1 MTNAAYKAWK
11 LLEGDYTMFEHETIW
26 LQPWCDKCA
35 ESGENRL
42 WCQDDVWDQ
51 CDSCERKSVKYV
63 IAPAPQPAPAADA
76 ALAYAH
82 RLAFNLW
89 QKHWKAD
96 APRWVPLPDMIGLLT
111 QIDNMTVGLIR
122 PAQQPAP
129 ADDPYRYFDG
139 ASFKEDA
146 APQPVPNP
154 MLENA
159 WEFRGL
165 DANEIIEACAR
176 VVDACNREGP
186 YQAIAAASRIRAL
199 KAAPSS

>member
-51 CDSCERKSVKYV
+51 CDLCERKSVKYV
-63 IAPAPQPAPAADA
+63 IAPAP
-76 ALAYAH
+76 
-82 RLAFNLW
+82 
-89 QKHWKAD
+89 
-96 APRWVPLPDMIGLLT
+96 
-111 QIDNMTVGLIR
+111 
-122 PAQQPAP
+122 QPAP

>member
-51 CDSCERKSVKYV
+51 CDLCERKSVKYV
-63 IAPAPQPAPAADA
+63 IAPAP
-76 ALAYAH
+76 
-82 RLAFNLW
+82 
-89 QKHWKAD
+89 
-96 APRWVPLPDMIGLLT
+96 
-111 QIDNMTVGLIR
+111 
-122 PAQQPAP
+122 QPAP

-146 APQPVPNP
+146 VPQPAPDGFEMDMINTVTSAVLAEIYKTAGIKLEVGVARAVARAAIEAYEAAPQPAPDGY
-154 MLENA
+154 A
-159 WEFRGL
+159 DGR
-165 DANEIIEACAR
+165 
-176 VVDACNREGP
+176 NRE
-186 YQAIAAASRIRAL
+186 
-199 KAAPSS
+199 